1 MEIPFYLGFR
11 EFEKN
16 YYNNLERWFEQ
27 YHNTSE
33 IDFLRSLVMLYKSFL
48 SYSFTNDQL
57 QADATIEVKNCFFSS
72 HENYGISFH
81 VDRNSKNSK
90 TKPDQVSE
98 VKTISMMEYAQ
109 CVLDKINAY
118 FQQRQISM
126 KENETILDYLNHYEI
141 ITLKEKNGYCLNY
154 DQHQKTIPFLKA
166 YLPHSGST
174 VDISLYRNFYFSVV
188 KIADFI
194 DQKLNEIR
202 AFDQSIY
209 SELKSEAMMK
219 IHMRG
224 HSFLTICN

>member
-1 MEIPFYLGFR
+1 MELPFYLGFR

-16 YYNNLERWFEQ
+16 YYNNLELWFEH

-33 IDFLRSLVMLYKSFL
+33 IDFLKSLASLYKPFL
-48 SYSFTNDQL
+48 SYSFTEDQL
-57 QADATIEVKNCFFSS
+57 QADATIQVNNCFFSS
-72 HENYGISFH
+72 LDNYGISFN
-81 VDRNSKNSK
+81 VDHHSKNSK
-90 TKPDQVSE
+90 TKLDQVSE
-98 VKTISMMEYAQ
+98 AKTISMMEYAQ
-109 CVLDKINAY
+109 CVLDKINMY

-126 KENETILDYLNHYEI
+126 KENETVLEYLNHYEI

-154 DQHQKTIPFLKA
+154 DLHQKTIPFLKA

-194 DQKLNEIR
+194 DQKVNEVK

-209 SELKSEAMMK
+209 IDLKSEAMVK

>member
-1 MEIPFYLGFR
+1 MELPFYLGFR

-16 YYNNLERWFEQ
+16 YYNNLELWFEQ

-33 IDFLRSLVMLYKSFL
+33 IDFLRSLAALYKPFL
-48 SYSFTNDQL
+48 SYSFTEDQL
-57 QADATIEVKNCFFSS
+57 QADASIQVKNCFFSS
-72 HENYGISFH
+72 LENYGISFNIDH
-81 VDRNSKNSK
+81 HSKNSK

-98 VKTISMMEYAQ
+98 AKSISMMEYAQ
-109 CVLDKINAY
+109 CVLDKINMY

-126 KENETILDYLNHYEI
+126 KENETVLDYLNHYEI

-166 YLPHSGST
+166 YLPRFGST
-174 VDISLYRNFYFSVV
+174 VDMSLYRNFYFSVV
-188 KIADFI
+188 RIAEFI
-194 DQKLNEIR
+194 DQKLKAIE
-202 AFDQSIY
+202 AFDKSIY